1 MATRRAYSPRTS
13 KRQARRALRRA
24 ASAEPEPAPYRP
36 LRAAPLG
43 AAEEAATLRL
53 ALLQQRAGQADELA
67 ALRQELPALRAAAA
81 ELGALRGEVRAPGC
95 RGEGRGEGRREGRG
109 LRP

>member
-81 ELGALRGEVRAPGC
+81 ELGALRGEVRAAWLPWGGPW
-95 RGEGRGEGRREGRG
+95 RGPERG
-109 LRP
+109 